1 MVATTKSQ
9 VDDIK
14 NLALYPLVWYFFA
27 FSEKTCYSNEY
38 IFYIIKKYRF

>member
-14 NLALYPLVWYFFA
+14 NLALDPLVWSFF
-27 FSEKTCYSNEY
+27 EKTCYSNEY